1 MIWFIQNIAFSISLI
16 VIIHYLYLYFEST
29 LTTPKVKDL
38 IHCPKQKY
46 HSLFE
51 TINRKLN
58 HDMSSGGNRNAYSAD
73 SNQDGSAAAAATT
86 AGDRSGLGILNRKN
100 NGGYDVGGMDDNDD
114 NRASSSSSSTAATNR
129 NAAMK
134 NDLKSFLR
142 TIGLKK
148 QSTQPPR
155 AAYEMN

>member
-1 MIWFIQNIAFSISLI
+1 MLWFIQNIAFSISLI

-46 HSLFE
+46 NSLFE
-51 TINRKLN
+51 TINSQLN
-58 HDMSSGGNRNAYSAD
+58 LSDTKDQNKEHLGIVPRNSKNSAPGLDAGLGLETGID
-73 SNQDGSAAAAATT
+73 SNGPSIATT
-86 AGDRSGLGILNRKN
+86 
-100 NGGYDVGGMDDNDD
+100 
-114 NRASSSSSSTAATNR
+114 
-129 NAAMK
+129 AMK

-142 TIGLKK
+142 TIGLKR
-148 QSTQPPR
+148 QATTQPPK

>member
-1 MIWFIQNIAFSISLI
+1 MIWFIQNIAFSVSLI

-46 HSLFE
+46 NSLFE
-51 TINRKLN
+51 TINSKLH
-58 HDMSSGGNRNAYSAD
+58 HDVTNGRNKNSYTD
-73 SNQDGSAAAAATT
+73 SNEDSTASTT
-86 AGDRSGLGILNRKN
+86 ATMDHSGLGIVNRKN
-100 NGGYDVGGMDDNDD
+100 NGSDLGGIDDNDD
-114 NRASSSSSSTAATNR
+114 NLASSSSAANKNTT
-129 NAAMK
+129 MK

-148 QSTQPPR
+148 QSTQPSR
-155 AAYEMN
+155 APYEMN

>member
-1 MIWFIQNIAFSISLI
+1 MIWFIQNIVFSVSLI

-46 HSLFE
+46 NSLFD
-51 TINRKLN
+51 TINNKLN
-58 HDMSSGGNRNAYSAD
+58 HDTTVNKNAHTSSYSE
-73 SNQDGSAAAAATT
+73 SNEEDH
-86 AGDRSGLGILNRKN
+86 SGLGIVPKNRKN
-100 NGGYDVGGMDDNDD
+100 NGSDLGGGGDGGGDGDSGT
-114 NRASSSSSSTAATNR
+114 SSSANK

-148 QSTQPPR
+148 QSTQPQR
-155 AAYEMN
+155 AQYEMN

>member
-1 MIWFIQNIAFSISLI
+1 MLWFIQNIAFSISLI

-46 HSLFE
+46 NSLFE
-51 TINRKLN
+51 TINSQINVSDTKDQN
-58 HDMSSGGNRNAYSAD
+58 KEH
-73 SNQDGSAAAAATT
+73 
-86 AGDRSGLGILNRKN
+86 LGILPRNSKN
-100 NGGYDVGGMDDNDD
+100 SVSGTDTGRDINEPSMAPN
-114 NRASSSSSSTAATNR
+114 T
-129 NAAMK
+129 AMK

-142 TIGLKK
+142 TIGLKT
-148 QSTQPPR
+148 QSTTQMPK

>member
-1 MIWFIQNIAFSISLI
+1 MLWFIQNIAFSISLI

-46 HSLFE
+46 NSLFE
-51 TINRKLN
+51 TINSQLN
-58 HDMSSGGNRNAYSAD
+58 LSDTKDQNNEHLGIVPRNSKNSAPGLDAGLETGID
-73 SNQDGSAAAAATT
+73 SNGPSMATT
-86 AGDRSGLGILNRKN
+86 
-100 NGGYDVGGMDDNDD
+100 
-114 NRASSSSSSTAATNR
+114 
-129 NAAMK
+129 AMK

-142 TIGLKK
+142 TIGLKR
-148 QSTQPPR
+148 QTTTQPPK

>member
-1 MIWFIQNIAFSISLI
+1 MIWFIQNIAFSVSLI

-46 HSLFE
+46 NSLFE
-51 TINRKLN
+51 TINSKLQ
-58 HDMSSGGNRNAYSAD
+58 DGGRNKNASYRGD
-73 SNQDGSAAAAATT
+73 SNNDSASTAATMTT
-86 AGDRSGLGILNRKN
+86 AATAADHSGLGILPNRKN
-100 NGGYDVGGMDDNDD
+100 KGSEFGDGDDT
-114 NRASSSSSSTAATNR
+114 S
-129 NAAMK
+129 AMK

-155 AAYEMN
+155 AQYEMN

>member
-1 MIWFIQNIAFSISLI
+1 MIWFIQNIVFSVSLI
-16 VIIHYLYLYFEST
+16 VIIHYLYLYFETT

-51 TINRKLN
+51 TINNKLN
-58 HDMSSGGNRNAYSAD
+58 AADAKFNKKSSD
-73 SNQDGSAAAAATT
+73 SSEEDH
-86 AGDRSGLGILNRKN
+86 LGIVPRNSKKN
-100 NGGYDVGGMDDNDD
+100 NGYDGNNDNNECVSD
-114 NRASSSSSSTAATNR
+114 NGSSSSSSSSS
-129 NAAMK
+129 AMK

-148 QSTQPPR
+148 QTTQTQPQSQQQIAP
-155 AAYEMN
+155 YEIY

>member
-1 MIWFIQNIAFSISLI
+1 MLWFIQNIAFSISLI

-46 HSLFE
+46 NSLFE
-51 TINRKLN
+51 TINSQINVSDTKDQN
-58 HDMSSGGNRNAYSAD
+58 KEH
-73 SNQDGSAAAAATT
+73 
-86 AGDRSGLGILNRKN
+86 LGILPRNSKN
-100 NGGYDVGGMDDNDD
+100 SVSGADLGRDINEPSMAPN
-114 NRASSSSSSTAATNR
+114 T
-129 NAAMK
+129 AMK

-142 TIGLKK
+142 TIGLKR
-148 QSTQPPR
+148 QATTQPPK

>member
-16 VIIHYLYLYFEST
+16 VIIHYLYLYFETT

-46 HSLFE
+46 NSLFE

-58 HDMSSGGNRNAYSAD
+58 HDMSSGGNKNSYSAD
-73 SNQDGSAAAAATT
+73 SNEDSLPATT
-86 AGDRSGLGILNRKN
+86 TATRSGLGIVNRNN
-100 NGGYDVGGMDDNDD
+100 NGGSGMDDDDD
-114 NRASSSSSSTAATNR
+114 NRSSSSSSSSSSANR

-155 AAYEMN
+155 APYEMN

>member
-1 MIWFIQNIAFSISLI
+1 MIWFIQNIAFSVSLI
-16 VIIHYLYLYFEST
+16 VIIHYLYLYFETT

-46 HSLFE
+46 NSLFE

-58 HDMSSGGNRNAYSAD
+58 HDSEGGAA
-73 SNQDGSAAAAATT
+73 SAAT
-86 AGDRSGLGILNRKN
+86 RSGLGIVNRKN
-100 NGGYDVGGMDDNDD
+100 NGGSDLGDDDDDND
-114 NRASSSSSSTAATNR
+114 NRASSSSSSSSSSVNR
-129 NAAMK
+129 NAEMK

-148 QSTQPPR
+148 QSTQPSR
-155 AAYEMN
+155 APYEMN

>member
-46 HSLFE
+46 NSLFE
-51 TINRKLN
+51 TINRQLN
-58 HDMSSGGNRNAYSAD
+58 ISDTKDQNKEHLGIVPINSKNSVPGLDTGLD
-73 SNQDGSAAAAATT
+73 SNGPS
-86 AGDRSGLGILNRKN
+86 
-100 NGGYDVGGMDDNDD
+100 M
-114 NRASSSSSSTAATNR
+114 ATNT
-129 NAAMK
+129 AMK

-142 TIGLKK
+142 TIGLKR
-148 QSTQPPR
+148 QATTQPPK

>member
-1 MIWFIQNIAFSISLI
+1 MLWFIQNIAFSISLI

-46 HSLFE
+46 NSLFE
-51 TINRKLN
+51 TINSQLN
-58 HDMSSGGNRNAYSAD
+58 LSDTKHQTKEHLGIVPRNSKN
-73 SNQDGSAAAAATT
+73 SV
-86 AGDRSGLGILNRKN
+86 SGLGFDAGIGLDTGLDS
-100 NGGYDVGGMDDNDD
+100 NGPSME
-114 NRASSSSSSTAATNR
+114 T

-142 TIGLKK
+142 TIGLKR
-148 QSTQPPR
+148 QTTTQPPK

>member
-1 MIWFIQNIAFSISLI
+1 MIWFIQNIAFSVSLI
-16 VIIHYLYLYFEST
+16 VIIHYLYLYFETT

-46 HSLFE
+46 NSLFE

-58 HDMSSGGNRNAYSAD
+58 HDMTSGSDKNAHASSYTD
-73 SNQDGSAAAAATT
+73 SNDNSSATT
-86 AGDRSGLGILNRKN
+86 TTDHSGLGIVPKKRKN
-100 NGGYDVGGMDDNDD
+100 NGSDLGDDDDNG
-114 NRASSSSSSTAATNR
+114 RSSANR
-129 NAAMK
+129 NATMK

-148 QSTQPPR
+148 QSTQPQR
-155 AAYEMN
+155 AAYELN

>member
-46 HSLFE
+46 NSLFE
-51 TINRKLN
+51 TINSQLLLSDTKDQTKEHLGIVPRNSK
-58 HDMSSGGNRNAYSAD
+58 NRVPGLD
-73 SNQDGSAAAAATT
+73 
-86 AGDRSGLGILNRKN
+86 AGLGAGLGIDAGLDS
-100 NGGYDVGGMDDNDD
+100 NGPSMVSN
-114 NRASSSSSSTAATNR
+114 T
-129 NAAMK
+129 AMK

-142 TIGLKK
+142 TIGLKR
-148 QSTQPPR
+148 QTTQPPK
-155 AAYEMN
+155 AVYETN

>member
-16 VIIHYLYLYFEST
+16 VIIHYLYLYFETT

-46 HSLFE
+46 NSLFE

-58 HDMSSGGNRNAYSAD
+58 HDMSSGGNKNSYSAD
-73 SNQDGSAAAAATT
+73 SNEDSLPATT
-86 AGDRSGLGILNRKN
+86 RSGLGIVNRNN
-100 NGGYDVGGMDDNDD
+100 NGGSGMDDDDD
-114 NRASSSSSSTAATNR
+114 NRSSSSSSSANR
-129 NAAMK
+129 NTAMK

-155 AAYEMN
+155 APYEMN

>member
-46 HSLFE
+46 NSLFD

-58 HDMSSGGNRNAYSAD
+58 QDMTTGGNRNAYTD

-100 NGGYDVGGMDDNDD
+100 NGGSGIGGMDDNDD
-114 NRASSSSSSTAATNR
+114 NRSLSSSSAAAAANR
-129 NAAMK
+129 NTAMK

>member
-1 MIWFIQNIAFSISLI
+1 MFWFIQNIAFSVGLI

-38 IHCPKQKY
+38 IHCPKEKY
-46 HSLFE
+46 NSLFE
-51 TINRKLN
+51 TINRKLPY
-58 HDMSSGGNRNAYSAD
+58 DMSSRINKNSYTD
-73 SNQDGSAAAAATT
+73 SNEETSVGV
-86 AGDRSGLGILNRKN
+86 DRSGLGIVHRKN
-100 NGGYDVGGMDDNDD
+100 NGGSDIGGMVDNDD
-114 NRASSSSSSTAATNR
+114 NRASSSSSSSANR
-129 NAAMK
+129 NATMK